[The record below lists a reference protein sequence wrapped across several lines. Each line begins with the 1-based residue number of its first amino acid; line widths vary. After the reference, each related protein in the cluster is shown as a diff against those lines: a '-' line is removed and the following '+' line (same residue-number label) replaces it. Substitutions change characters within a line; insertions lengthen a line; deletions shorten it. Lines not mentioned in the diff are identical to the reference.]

1 MSIAILNKVF
11 DEYPLS
17 GSERTALLLL
27 ANYADDR
34 GGSIRPSVSTI
45 AHRLRVSVRSA
56 QKSLRKLEA
65 QGVISVVANQFGGKP
80 GMVRHYKIN
89 TEMIAKP
96 LIDMSETG
104 VVHDTGVVLGTR
116 RVSFRVQDGCRPRQA
131 IETKEIQIKE
141 EPSQHNDDLF
151 ELEPLSSDIEPI
163 ESKKKI
169 KSSGERFS
177 EFWAAYPNSERKGA
191 KGKCLAVW
199 KSKKLDK
206 DTDLILSHLISM
218 EEQFTKQNHQFC
230 PAPLVYLN
238 GEKWDGFDPTP
249 AYDPRRPDTWGPNE
263 WACDNNHNDYPA
275 E

>member
-89 TEMIAKP
+89 TEMIANP

-104 VVHDTGVVLGTR
+104 VVHDRGVTHDTGVVLGTR
-116 RVSFRVQDGCRPRQA
+116 RVSFRVQDGCRPRHP
-131 IETKEIQIKE
+131 IEKKEIIKNTTRKNTTANFAIPE
-141 EPSQHNDDLF
+141 GVDTEVWSAWLAVRKSKNAKSMS
-151 ELEPLSSDIEPI
+151 ELV
-163 ESKKKI
+163 I
-169 KSSGERFS
+169 KSIRREAEKAGMSLNE
-177 EFWAAYPNSERKGA
+177 AIT
-191 KGKCLAVW
+191 KCVEKNWISFDADWVT
-199 KSKKLDK
+199 KPGNQTKLSD
-206 DTDLILSHLISM
+206 D
-218 EEQFTKQNHQFC
+218 QFAGVK
-230 PAPLVYLN
+230 
-238 GEKWDGFDPTP
+238 
-249 AYDPRRPDTWGPNE
+249 
-263 WACDNNHNDYPA
+263 
-275 E
+275 